1 MRRRPSKL
9 AHTHKR
15 TTTACLLYYF
25 TILSCPVTHH
35 TQYSATVLYIKSYS
49 ATVRLFTSESK
60 RPSSTLY
67 CAAHFLS
74 TPNAFKGEKMI
85 VYTLVCMFDTT
96 QHSAQHTPPH
106 TTHHTAHITHH
117 PPHNTQHCIQHDIQH
132 NSATAQHHTPHNTP
146 DEVLSLLPTLITG
159 SGICAARPPIGKFC
173 DKSEGEGEEGGRGV
187 EESEKGKAGRTGGT
201 GMGRRAGRGRRE
213 KGVSG
218 GTEQREDLGTTHT
231 HTTARHSTHTHTH
244 GRDDPP
250 ATPLLL
256 TCKLRCV
263 CAPQSTSLSTSMGPN
278 ASDSDRVA
286 IPRLSPEAMRA
297 LLAMP
302 PPPYLDAAA
311 AAFVQ

>member
-1 MRRRPSKL
+1 
-9 AHTHKR
+9 
-15 TTTACLLYYF
+15 
-25 TILSCPVTHH
+25 
-35 TQYSATVLYIKSYS
+35 
-49 ATVRLFTSESK
+49 
-60 RPSSTLY
+60 
-67 CAAHFLS
+67 
-74 TPNAFKGEKMI
+74 MI

-117 PPHNTQHCIQHDIQH
+117 PSHNTQHCIQHDIQH

-218 GTEQREDLGTTHT
+218 GTEQREDLARDHT
-231 HTTARHSTHTHTH
+231 HTQHSTTQHTHTH
-244 GRDDPP
+244 PRQGRPSRHSSSSHLQATLRLRPP
-250 ATPLLL
+250 EHITVDVNGPERVRLGSRRHTAPL
-256 TCKLRCV
+256 TGSDACTTRDA
-263 CAPQSTSLSTSMGPN
+263 APS
-278 ASDSDRVA
+278 
-286 IPRLSPEAMRA
+286 IPRRSGGGVRPMKRPRVLGNGACRKRCTRRAPERGRA
-297 LLAMP
+297 REEHCFEAN
-302 PPPYLDAAA
+302 DARG
-311 AAFVQ
+311 